1 MREYGI
7 NIIGEGAQIFEPVT
21 IGFPSRDHLG
31 KTGYIGSTIGHHAV
45 LRSGTIIYC
54 DVIIGDNFQSGHNT
68 LIREKTRIGDRT
80 AIGTATIIDGNT
92 RIGNDVSLQSMV
104 YIPTNTIIRDHVFI
118 GPNAVLTN
126 DRYPPSGR
134 LKGPII
140 KTGAT
145 VGANATIL
153 PGVCIGEGALVAA
166 GAIVTRDVP
175 DHMMAVGNPARIKDL
190 PDEIQKFRK
199 KIYSS
204 TENTEVP

>member
-7 NIIGEGAQIFEPVT
+7 NIIGEGAQVFEPVT
-21 IGFPSRDHLG
+21 IGFPSRENLG
-31 KTGYIGSTIGHHAV
+31 KTGYTGSTIGHHAV

-80 AIGTATIIDGNT
+80 VIGTATVIDGNT
-92 RIGNDVSLQSMV
+92 HIGNDVSLQSMV
-104 YIPTNTIIRDHVFI
+104 YIPTNTIIGDHVFM

-126 DRYPPSGR
+126 DRYPPSGC

-140 KTGAT
+140 KTGAV

-153 PGVCIGEGALVAA
+153 PGVCIGERTLVAA
-166 GAIVTRDVP
+166 GSIVTRDVP
-175 DHMMAVGNPARIKDL
+175 DHMMAVGNPARIKKL
-190 PDEIQKFRK
+190 PDMILKSRK
-199 KIYSS
+199 K
-204 TENTEVP
+204 